1 MVQGTASRFVDANVS
16 REVAFDLLNRVQS
29 DDAYANLLLPT
40 LISRAKLDSR
50 DAAFV
55 QELAFGTIRN
65 WLLYEKIIEAASSRK
80 IDDIE
85 PDAQIVMV
93 LGVHQLLEMRVP
105 THAAIN
111 ESVNLAKAKAS
122 KGSVGFVNAVLRKI
136 ALKDKDDW
144 IDSVTK
150 GLSELDSLSIQYSHP
165 IWIVQ
170 AFKAALASRGIDG
183 KLEDLLASNNLA
195 PKVSLAALPGFCTP
209 DDFDKEQQAQNR
221 SPIGVE
227 ISGNPANIELVNR
240 GFARVQDQGS
250 QLVTLALAAAP
261 VEVADDNWLDMC
273 AGPGGKAA
281 ILAAMSLE
289 SGQRFVSNEVSDHRA
304 KLVINA
310 LKPLGD
316 FEVMTSDARSLG
328 QGAQKFSR
336 ILLDAP
342 CTGLGALRR
351 RPESRWRRR
360 PDDLVDLV
368 KLQREL
374 IQSACDAL
382 VPGGVLGYV
391 TCSPHLS
398 ETTGQVAW
406 AEGRFKGQLELLNA
420 NAILNS
426 ISQSLN
432 LDESLRTA
440 QLWPHV
446 HGTDAMFLALLRKSI
461 N

>member
-1 MVQGTASRFVDANVS
+1 MS
-16 REVAFDLLNRVQS
+16 REVAFDLLDRVQS

-65 WLLYEKIIEAASSRK
+65 WLLYEKVIEVASSRK
-80 IDDIE
+80 VDEIE
-85 PDAQIVMV
+85 PSAQIVLV

-111 ESVNLAKAKAS
+111 ESVNLAKAKSS

-136 ALKDKDDW
+136 ALKDKDYW
-144 IDSVTK
+144 IDEVTK
-150 GLSELDSLSIQYSHP
+150 GLAESDALSIKYSHP
-165 IWIVQ
+165 VWILQ
-170 AFKAALASRGIDG
+170 AFKAALASRGFDG
-183 KLEDLLASNNLA
+183 ELEDLLASNNLA
-195 PKVSLAALPGFCTP
+195 PKVSLVALPGFCSVG
-209 DDFDKEQQAQNR
+209 DFNFVQQETNR
-221 SPIGVE
+221 SPIGLE
-227 ISGNPANIELVNR
+227 ISGNPASIELVNK

-250 QLVTLALAAAP
+250 QLVTLALIAAP
-261 VEVADDNWLDMC
+261 IEIPDENWLDMC

-281 ILAAMSLE
+281 ILAAVSIA
-289 SGQRFVSNEVSDHRA
+289 SGQRFVANEISDHRA
-304 KLVINA
+304 QLVTKA
-310 LKPLGD
+310 LGPLGS
-316 FEVMTSDARSLG
+316 FEVRISDGRALG
-328 QGAQKFSR
+328 QGSERFSR

-351 RPESRWRRR
+351 RPESRWRRST
-360 PDDLVDLV
+360 DDLADLV

-374 IQSACDAL
+374 IQSAWDAL
-382 VPGGVLGYV
+382 DPGGVLAYV

-406 AEGRFKGQLELLNA
+406 AEGKFKGQLELVNA
-420 NAILNS
+420 NKILNS
-426 ISQSLN
+426 LSPSLK

-446 HGTDAMFLALLRKSI
+446 HWTDAMFLALMRKSI

>member
-1 MVQGTASRFVDANVS
+1 LVQGTASRFVVANVS
-16 REVAFDLLNRVQS
+16 REVAFDLLDRIQS

-40 LISRAKLDSR
+40 LITRAKLDSR

-65 WLLYEKIIEAASSRK
+65 WLLYEKIIEVASSRT

-85 PDAQIVMV
+85 PDAQIVLV

-111 ESVNLAKAKAS
+111 ESVNLAKTRGS

-144 IDSVTK
+144 IDLVTK
-150 GLSELDSLSIQYSHP
+150 GLSELDALSIQYSHP
-165 IWIVQ
+165 AWIVQ
-170 AFKAALASRGIDG
+170 AFKAALVSRGIEDQ
-183 KLEDLLASNNLA
+183 LEDLLESNNLA
-195 PKVSLAALPGFCTP
+195 PKVSIAALPGFCSREE
-209 DDFDKEQQAQNR
+209 FDIEEQARNM
-221 SPIGVE
+221 SPIGLE
-227 ISGNPANIELVNR
+227 ISGNPASIELVNK
-240 GFARVQDQGS
+240 GLARVQDQGS
-250 QLVTLALAAAP
+250 QLVTLALVSAP
-261 VEVADDNWLDMC
+261 IEVNDDNWLDMC

-281 ILAAMSLE
+281 IMAALSLP
-289 SGQRFVSNEVSDHRA
+289 SGRRFVPNEVSEHRA
-304 KLVINA
+304 QLVTNA
-310 LKPLGD
+310 LAPLGS
-316 FEVMTSDARSLG
+316 FEVRTLDGRAYG
-328 QGAQKFSR
+328 QGKEKFSR

-351 RPESRWRRR
+351 RPESRWRRTT
-360 PDDLVDLV
+360 DDLVDLV

-374 IQSACDAL
+374 IDSAWEAL
-382 VPGGVLGYV
+382 EPGGILGYV

-398 ETTGQVAW
+398 ETTGQIAW
-406 AEGRFKGQLELLNA
+406 AEGKFKGKLELMNA
-420 NAILNS
+420 NQVLNS
-426 ISQSLN
+426 INPALK

-440 QLWPHV
+440 QLWPHI
-446 HGTDAMFLALLRKSI
+446 HGTDAMFLALMRKSI

>member
-150 GLSELDSLSIQYSHP
+150 GLSELDSLPIQYSHP

-195 PKVSLAALPGFCTP
+195 PKVSLAALPGFCNP

-304 KLVINA
+304 KLVINV
-310 LKPLGD
+310 LRPLGD

-351 RPESRWRRR
+351 RPESRWRRST
-360 PDDLVDLV
+360 DDLVDLV

-374 IQSACDAL
+374 IQSAWDAL
-382 VPGGVLGYV
+382 EPGGVLGYV

-406 AEGRFKGQLELLNA
+406 AEGRFKGELELLNA

-426 ISQSLN
+426 INQSLN

>member
-1 MVQGTASRFVDANVS
+1 VS

-85 PDAQIVMV
+85 PDAQILMV

-195 PKVSLAALPGFCTP
+195 PKVSLAALPGFCNP

-304 KLVINA
+304 KLVINV
-310 LKPLGD
+310 LRPLGD

-374 IQSACDAL
+374 IQSAWDAL

-406 AEGRFKGQLELLNA
+406 AEGRFKRELELLNA

>member
-1 MVQGTASRFVDANVS
+1 
-16 REVAFDLLNRVQS
+16 VQS

-195 PKVSLAALPGFCTP
+195 PKVSLAALPGFCNP

-304 KLVINA
+304 KLVINV
-310 LKPLGD
+310 LRPLGD

-374 IQSACDAL
+374 IQSAWDAL

>member
-1 MVQGTASRFVDANVS
+1 LVQGTASRFVVADVS
-16 REVAFDLLNRVQS
+16 REVAFNLLDRVQS

-65 WLLYEKIIEAASSRK
+65 WMLYEKIIEVASSRK
-80 IDDIE
+80 VDEIE
-85 PDAQIVMV
+85 PSAQIVLV

-111 ESVNLAKAKAS
+111 ESVNLAKAKSS

-144 IDSVTK
+144 IDEVTK
-150 GLSELDSLSIQYSHP
+150 GLLESDALSIQYSHP
-165 IWIVQ
+165 VWILQ
-170 AFKAALASRGIDG
+170 AFKAALASRGFDG
-183 KLEDLLASNNLA
+183 ELEDLLASNNLA
-195 PKVSLAALPGFCTP
+195 PKVSLVALPGFCSVG
-209 DDFDKEQQAQNR
+209 DLDFEQQQTNR

-227 ISGNPANIELVNR
+227 ISGNPANIALVNK

-250 QLVTLALAAAP
+250 QLVALALIAAP
-261 VEVADDNWLDMC
+261 IEIPDENWLDMC

-281 ILAAMSLE
+281 ILAAVSLT
-289 SGQRFVSNEVSDHRA
+289 SGQGFVANEISDHRA
-304 KLVINA
+304 QLVTNA
-310 LKPLGD
+310 LEPLGS
-316 FEVMTSDARSLG
+316 FEVRISDGRALG
-328 QGAQKFSR
+328 QGSERFSR

-351 RPESRWRRR
+351 RPESRWRRST
-360 PDDLVDLV
+360 DDLADLV

-374 IQSACDAL
+374 IQSSWDAL
-382 VPGGVLGYV
+382 DPGGVLAYV

-406 AEGRFKGQLELLNA
+406 AEGKFKGQLELVNA
-420 NAILNS
+420 NKILNS
-426 ISQSLN
+426 LSPSLK

-446 HGTDAMFLALLRKSI
+446 HGTDAMFLALMRKSI

>member
-1 MVQGTASRFVDANVS
+1 MS
-16 REVAFDLLNRVQS
+16 REIAFDLLDRIQS

-40 LISRAKLDSR
+40 LINRAKLDSR

-55 QELAFGTIRN
+55 QELTFGTIRN

-85 PDAQIVMV
+85 PDAQIVLV

-111 ESVNLAKAKAS
+111 ESVNLAKTKAS

-144 IDSVTK
+144 IDHVTK
-150 GLSELDSLSIQYSHP
+150 GLSEIEALSIQYSHP
-165 IWIVQ
+165 TWIVQ
-170 AFKAALASRGIDG
+170 AFRAALSSRGMEDQ
-183 KLEDLLASNNLA
+183 LENLLASNNLA
-195 PKVSLAALPGFCTP
+195 PKVSIAALPGFCSRE
-209 DDFDKEQQAQNR
+209 DFGFDKQAENM
-221 SPIGVE
+221 SPIGFE
-227 ISGNPANIELVNR
+227 ISGNPADIELVSN

-250 QLVTLALAAAP
+250 QLVTLALVSAP
-261 VEVADDNWLDMC
+261 IEVEDESWLDMC

-281 ILAAMSLE
+281 LLAALSL
-289 SGQRFVSNEVSDHRA
+289 SSHQRFVPNEVSEHRA
-304 KLVINA
+304 QLVSNA
-310 LKPLGD
+310 LKPLGS
-316 FEVMTSDARSLG
+316 FEVRTLDGRSYG
-328 QGAQKFSR
+328 EGRERFSR

-351 RPESRWRRR
+351 RPESRWRRNT
-360 PDDLVDLV
+360 DDLVDLV

-374 IQSACDAL
+374 IESAWKAL
-382 VPGGVLGYV
+382 EPGGVVAYV

-398 ETTGQVAW
+398 ETTGQVSW
-406 AEGRFKGQLELLNA
+406 AEGKFTGELELLNA
-420 NAILNS
+420 NEILNS
-426 ISQSLN
+426 LN
-432 LDESLRTA
+432 PALGLDESLRTA

-446 HGTDAMFLALLRKSI
+446 HGTDAMFLALMRKSI

>member
-1 MVQGTASRFVDANVS
+1 MVQRTASRFVDVNVS

-65 WLLYEKIIEAASSRK
+65 WLLYEKIIEAASLRK

-170 AFKAALASRGIDG
+170 AF
-183 KLEDLLASNNLA
+183 
-195 PKVSLAALPGFCTP
+195 
-209 DDFDKEQQAQNR
+209 
-221 SPIGVE
+221 
-227 ISGNPANIELVNR
+227 
-240 GFARVQDQGS
+240 
-250 QLVTLALAAAP
+250 
-261 VEVADDNWLDMC
+261 
-273 AGPGGKAA
+273 
-281 ILAAMSLE
+281 
-289 SGQRFVSNEVSDHRA
+289 
-304 KLVINA
+304 
-310 LKPLGD
+310 
-316 FEVMTSDARSLG
+316 
-328 QGAQKFSR
+328 
-336 ILLDAP
+336 
-342 CTGLGALRR
+342 
-351 RPESRWRRR
+351 
-360 PDDLVDLV
+360 
-368 KLQREL
+368 
-374 IQSACDAL
+374 
-382 VPGGVLGYV
+382 
-391 TCSPHLS
+391 
-398 ETTGQVAW
+398 
-406 AEGRFKGQLELLNA
+406 
-420 NAILNS
+420 
-426 ISQSLN
+426 
-432 LDESLRTA
+432 
-440 QLWPHV
+440 
-446 HGTDAMFLALLRKSI
+446 
-461 N
+461 

>member
-1 MVQGTASRFVDANVS
+1 LVQGTASRFVDANVS

-85 PDAQIVMV
+85 PDAQILMV

-195 PKVSLAALPGFCTP
+195 PKVSLAALPGFCNP

-304 KLVINA
+304 KLVINV
-310 LKPLGD
+310 LRPLGD

-374 IQSACDAL
+374 IQSAWDAL